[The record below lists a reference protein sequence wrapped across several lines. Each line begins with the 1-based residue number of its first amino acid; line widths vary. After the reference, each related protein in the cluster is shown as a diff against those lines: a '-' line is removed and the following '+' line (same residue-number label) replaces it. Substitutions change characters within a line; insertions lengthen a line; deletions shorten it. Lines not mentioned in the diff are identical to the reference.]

1 MSTQVTYAVLDSPID
16 PFLAM
21 VADGELVALSFG
33 GARSLRASK
42 AWYTRQVPGATFT
55 EAAPGARA
63 MAPVRAWL
71 RDYFAGRG
79 LEGAQLPHR
88 FHGTE
93 FQQAVWNAL
102 FEVPAGETRTYG
114 EIARRVKH
122 PDGARAVGAAVG
134 QNPIPIVAPCHRIV
148 GANGSLTGF
157 GGGLP
162 RKRWLLAHEAKWAD
176 AAATASGRARPGRQ
190 LSLLGT

>member
-1 MSTQVTYAVLDSPID
+1 MSTQVAYALLDSPID

-21 VADGELVALSFG
+21 VVEGQLVALSFG
-33 GARSLRASK
+33 GARSLRRTQTWLKHHVPDAEFLESPPGGK
-42 AWYTRQVPGATFT
+42 AMG
-55 EAAPGARA
+55 
-63 MAPVRAWL
+63 PVRAWL
-71 RDYFAGRG
+71 RDYFAGRQ
-79 LEGAQLPHR
+79 LEGNVLAHR
-88 FHGTE
+88 FHGTD
-93 FQQAVWNAL
+93 FQKAVWNAL
-102 FEVPAGETRTYG
+102 FEVKAGDTKTYG
-114 EIARRVKH
+114 EIARRIGH

-162 RKRWLLAHEAKWAD
+162 RKQWLLAHEAEFGRGANSR
-176 AAATASGRARPGRQ
+176 AARQ

>member
-1 MSTQVTYAVLDSPID
+1 MLTQVTYAVLDSPID

-21 VADGELVALSFG
+21 VADGELVALYFG
-33 GARSLRASK
+33 GGRSLRAAK
-42 AWYTRQVPGATFT
+42 AWYTRQVPGASFT
-55 EAAPGARA
+55 EAASGAKA

-71 RDYFAGRG
+71 NDYFAGRA
-79 LEGAQLPHR
+79 LEGGALPHR

-93 FQQAVWNAL
+93 FQRAVWNAL

-134 QNPIPIVAPCHRIV
+134 QNPIPIFAPCHRIV

-190 LSLLGT
+190 LDLLTP